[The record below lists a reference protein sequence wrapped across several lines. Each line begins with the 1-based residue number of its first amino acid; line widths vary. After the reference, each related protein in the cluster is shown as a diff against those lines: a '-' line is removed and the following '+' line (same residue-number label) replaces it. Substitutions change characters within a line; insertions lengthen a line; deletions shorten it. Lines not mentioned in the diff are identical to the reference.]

1 MGLRVNINAMDQGF
15 PMTANVGDISI
26 PVDYSEAAEV
36 FKTMFLD
43 VARELVPVRTGYL
56 KSTIAAEIGEAS
68 IGEVT
73 AEASADYAQYV
84 EFGTYRQMAQ
94 PYFIPAIEAALEE
107 WGLAA
112 QKAYEEALEEA
123 QAAYEAEQAQ
133 QQSQE
138 AGGAPAGAPVGGG
151 FLGGLAVLGLLLIFT
166 IFIEGIKSMFNDTD
180 SRRGS
185 RLAQGDLGSA
195 LFPDI
200 EIF

>member
-1 MGLRVNINAMDQGF
+1 MGLRANINAMDQGF
-15 PMTANVGDISI
+15 PMTADVGNISV
-26 PVDYSEAAEV
+26 PVDYSEAAEA
-36 FKTMFLD
+36 FKAMFLD

-73 AEASADYAQYV
+73 AEASAEYAQYV

-112 QKAYEEALEEA
+112 QKAYDEALEEA

-138 AGGAPAGAPVGGG
+138 AGGAPVGGG
-151 FLGGLAVLGLLLIFT
+151 LLGGLALLGLLLIFT

-180 SRRGS
+180 SHRGG

-195 LFPDI
+195 LYPNI

>member
-1 MGLRVNINAMDQGF
+1 MGLRANINAMDQGF
-15 PMTANVGDISI
+15 PMTADVGDISI

-36 FKTMFLD
+36 FKAMFLD

-73 AEASADYAQYV
+73 AEASAEYAQYV

-112 QKAYEEALEEA
+112 QKAYDEALEEA

-133 QQSQE
+133 QQSQD
-138 AGGAPAGAPVGGG
+138 AGGAPAGGGL
-151 FLGGLAVLGLLLIFT
+151 LGGLALLGLLLIFT

-180 SRRGS
+180 SHRGG
-185 RLAQGDLGSA
+185 RLAEGVLGSA
-195 LFPDI
+195 LFPNI

>member
-1 MGLRVNINAMDQGF
+1 MGLRANINAMDQGF
-15 PMTANVGDISI
+15 PMTADVGDISI
-26 PVDYSEAAEV
+26 PVDYSEAAEI
-36 FKTMFLD
+36 FKTVFLD

-56 KSTIAAEIGEAS
+56 KSTIAVEIGEAS

-73 AEASADYAQYV
+73 AEASAEYAQYV

-112 QKAYEEALEEA
+112 QKAYDEALEEA

-138 AGGAPAGAPVGGG
+138 AGGAPVGGG
-151 FLGGLAVLGLLLIFT
+151 LLGGLALLGLLLIFV

-180 SRRGS
+180 SHRGG
-185 RLAQGDLGSA
+185 RLAQDVLGSA

>member
-56 KSTIAAEIGEAS
+56 KSTIAAEIGEAR

-73 AEASADYAQYV
+73 AEASAEYAQYV

-138 AGGAPAGAPVGGG
+138 AGGSPAGAPVGGG
-151 FLGGLAVLGLLLIFT
+151 LLGGLALLGLLLIFT

-195 LFPDI
+195 LFPNI

>member
-1 MGLRVNINAMDQGF
+1 MGLRANINAMDQGF

-26 PVDYSEAAEV
+26 PVDYSEAAEI
-36 FKTMFLD
+36 FKTVFLD

-56 KSTIAAEIGEAS
+56 KSTIAAQIGEAT

-73 AEASADYAQYV
+73 AEASAEYAQYV

-112 QKAYEEALEEA
+112 QKAYDEALEEA

-138 AGGAPAGAPVGGG
+138 AGGAPVGGG
-151 FLGGLAVLGLLLIFT
+151 LLGGLALLGLLLIFT

-180 SRRGS
+180 SHRGG
-185 RLAQGDLGSA
+185 RLAEGVLGSA

>member
-1 MGLRVNINAMDQGF
+1 MGLRANINAMDQGF
-15 PMTANVGDISI
+15 PMTADVGDISI

-36 FKTMFLD
+36 FKAMFLD

-73 AEASADYAQYV
+73 VEASAEYAQYV

-138 AGGAPAGAPVGGG
+138 AGGAPVGGG
-151 FLGGLAVLGLLLIFT
+151 LLGGLVLLGLLLIFT

-180 SRRGS
+180 SHRGS
-185 RLAQGDLGSA
+185 RLAQDVLGSA

>member
-1 MGLRVNINAMDQGF
+1 MGLRANINAMDQGF
-15 PMTANVGDISI
+15 PMTADVGDISV
-26 PVDYSEAAEV
+26 PVDYSEAAEA
-36 FKTMFLD
+36 FKAMFLD

-112 QKAYEEALEEA
+112 QKAYDEALEEA

-138 AGGAPAGAPVGGG
+138 AGGAPVGGG
-151 FLGGLAVLGLLLIFT
+151 LLGGLALLGLLLIFT

-180 SRRGS
+180 SHRGG
-185 RLAQGDLGSA
+185 RLAEGVLGSA

>member
-1 MGLRVNINAMDQGF
+1 MGLRANINAMDQGF
-15 PMTANVGDISI
+15 PMTADVGDISI
-26 PVDYSEAAEV
+26 PVDYSEAAEA
-36 FKTMFLD
+36 FKAMFLD

-112 QKAYEEALEEA
+112 QKAYDEALEEA

-138 AGGAPAGAPVGGG
+138 AGGAPVGGG
-151 FLGGLAVLGLLLIFT
+151 LLGGLALLGLLLIFT

-180 SRRGS
+180 SHRGG
-185 RLAQGDLGSA
+185 RLAEGVLGSA
-195 LFPDI
+195 LFPNI

>member
-1 MGLRVNINAMDQGF
+1 MGLRANINAMDQGF
-15 PMTANVGDISI
+15 PMTADVGDISI
-26 PVDYSEAAEV
+26 PVDYSEAAEA
-36 FKTMFLD
+36 FKAMFLD

-112 QKAYEEALEEA
+112 QKAYDEALEEA

-138 AGGAPAGAPVGGG
+138 AGGAPVGGG
-151 FLGGLAVLGLLLIFT
+151 LLGGLALLGLLLIFT

-180 SRRGS
+180 SHRGG
-185 RLAQGDLGSA
+185 RLAEGVLGSA

>member
-1 MGLRVNINAMDQGF
+1 MGLRANINAMDQGF
-15 PMTANVGDISI
+15 PMTADVGDISI

-36 FKTMFLD
+36 FKAVFLD

-73 AEASADYAQYV
+73 VEASAEYAQYV

-94 PYFIPAIEAALEE
+94 PYFVPAIEAALEE

-112 QKAYEEALEEA
+112 QEAYDEALEEA
-123 QAAYEAEQAQ
+123 QAAYEEEQAQ

-138 AGGAPAGAPVGGG
+138 EGGASVGGSL
-151 FLGGLAVLGLLLIFT
+151 LGGLVLLGLLLIFT

-180 SRRGS
+180 SHRGG
-185 RLAQGDLGSA
+185 RLAQGVLGSA
-195 LFPDI
+195 LFPNI

>member
-1 MGLRVNINAMDQGF
+1 MGLRANINAMDQGF
-15 PMTANVGDISI
+15 PMTADVGDISI

-36 FKTMFLD
+36 FKAMFLD
-43 VARELVPVRTGYL
+43 VARQLVPVRTGYL
-56 KSTIAAEIGEAS
+56 KSTIAAQIGEAT

-73 AEASADYAQYV
+73 AEASAEYAQYV
-84 EFGTYRQMAQ
+84 EFGTYRQMPQ

-112 QKAYEEALEEA
+112 QKAYKEALEEA

-133 QQSQE
+133 QQSQG
-138 AGGAPAGAPVGGG
+138 AGGAGGAPVGGG

-180 SRRGS
+180 SHRGG

-195 LFPDI
+195 LFPNI

>member
-1 MGLRVNINAMDQGF
+1 MGLRANINAMDQGF
-15 PMTANVGDISI
+15 PMTADVGDISI

-36 FKTMFLD
+36 FKAVFLD

-56 KSTIAAEIGEAS
+56 KSTIAAEIGEAN

-73 AEASADYAQYV
+73 VEASAEYAQYV

-94 PYFIPAIEAALEE
+94 PYFVPAIEAALEE

-112 QKAYEEALEEA
+112 QEAYDQALKEA
-123 QAAYEAEQAQ
+123 QAAYEEEQAQ

-138 AGGAPAGAPVGGG
+138 AGGAPVGGSL
-151 FLGGLAVLGLLLIFT
+151 LGGLVLLGLSLIFT

-180 SRRGS
+180 SHRSG

>member
-26 PVDYSEAAEV
+26 PVDYSEAAEI
-36 FKTMFLD
+36 FKTVFLD

-56 KSTIAAEIGEAS
+56 KSTIAAKIGEAS

-73 AEASADYAQYV
+73 AEASAEYAQYV

-112 QKAYEEALEEA
+112 QKAYKEALEEA

-133 QQSQE
+133 QQSQG
-138 AGGAPAGAPVGGG
+138 AGGAGGAPVGGG
-151 FLGGLAVLGLLLIFT
+151 LLGGLVVLGLLLIFT

-180 SRRGS
+180 SHRGG

>member
-73 AEASADYAQYV
+73 AEASAEYAQYV

-112 QKAYEEALEEA
+112 QKAYDEALEEA

-138 AGGAPAGAPVGGG
+138 AGGAPVGGG

-180 SRRGS
+180 SHRGG
-185 RLAQGDLGSA
+185 RLAQGDLGTA
-195 LFPDI
+195 LFPNI

>member
-1 MGLRVNINAMDQGF
+1 MGLRANINAMDQGF
-15 PMTANVGDISI
+15 PMTADVGDISI
-26 PVDYSEAAEV
+26 PVDYSEAAEA
-36 FKTMFLD
+36 FKAMFLD

-73 AEASADYAQYV
+73 AEASAEYAQYV

-133 QQSQE
+133 QQSQG
-138 AGGAPAGAPVGGG
+138 AGGAGGAPVGGG

-180 SRRGS
+180 SHRGG

-195 LFPDI
+195 LFPNI

>member
-1 MGLRVNINAMDQGF
+1 MGLRANINAMDQGF
-15 PMTANVGDISI
+15 PMTADVGDISI

-36 FKTMFLD
+36 FKAMFLD

-73 AEASADYAQYV
+73 AEASAEYAQYV

-112 QKAYEEALEEA
+112 QKAYDEALEEA

-138 AGGAPAGAPVGGG
+138 AGGAPVGGG
-151 FLGGLAVLGLLLIFT
+151 LLGGLALLGLLLIFT

-180 SRRGS
+180 SHRGG
-185 RLAQGDLGSA
+185 RLAEGVLGSA
-195 LFPDI
+195 LFPNI

>member
-1 MGLRVNINAMDQGF
+1 MGLRANINAMDQGF
-15 PMTANVGDISI
+15 PMTADVGNISV

-43 VARELVPVRTGYL
+43 VARKLVPVRTGYL

-73 AEASADYAQYV
+73 AEASAEYAQYV

-151 FLGGLAVLGLLLIFT
+151 FLGGLALLGLLLIFT

-195 LFPDI
+195 LFPNI

>member
-26 PVDYSEAAEV
+26 PVDYSEAAEI
-36 FKTMFLD
+36 FKTVFLD

-56 KSTIAAEIGEAS
+56 KSTIAAKIGEAS

-112 QKAYEEALEEA
+112 QKAYKEALEEA

-138 AGGAPAGAPVGGG
+138 AGGAPVGGG
-151 FLGGLAVLGLLLIFT
+151 FLGGLAVLGLLLIFV

-180 SRRGS
+180 SRRGG

-195 LFPDI
+195 LFPNI

>member
-1 MGLRVNINAMDQGF
+1 MGLRANINAMDQGF

-26 PVDYSEAAEV
+26 PVDYSEAAEI
-36 FKTMFLD
+36 FKTVFLD

-73 AEASADYAQYV
+73 AEASAEYAQYV

-138 AGGAPAGAPVGGG
+138 AGGAPVGGG
-151 FLGGLAVLGLLLIFT
+151 LLGGLALLGLLLIFT

-195 LFPDI
+195 LFPNI

>member
-1 MGLRVNINAMDQGF
+1 MGLRANINAMDQGF

-36 FKTMFLD
+36 FKAMFLD

-56 KSTIAAEIGEAS
+56 KSTIAAEIGEAR

-73 AEASADYAQYV
+73 AEASAEYAQYV

-138 AGGAPAGAPVGGG
+138 AGGAPAGGGL
-151 FLGGLAVLGLLLIFT
+151 LGGLALLGLLLIFT

-180 SRRGS
+180 SHRGG

>member
-36 FKTMFLD
+36 FKAMFLD

-56 KSTIAAEIGEAS
+56 KSTIAAEIGEAR

-73 AEASADYAQYV
+73 AEASAEYAQYV

-138 AGGAPAGAPVGGG
+138 AGGAPAGGGL
-151 FLGGLAVLGLLLIFT
+151 LGGLALLGLLLIFT

-180 SRRGS
+180 SHRGG

-195 LFPDI
+195 LFPNI

>member
-1 MGLRVNINAMDQGF
+1 MGLRANINAMDQGF
-15 PMTANVGDISI
+15 PMTADVGDISI

-36 FKTMFLD
+36 FKAMFLD
-43 VARELVPVRTGYL
+43 VARQLVPVRTGYL
-56 KSTIAAEIGEAS
+56 KSTITAEIGEAT

-73 AEASADYAQYV
+73 AEASAEYAQYV

-112 QKAYEEALEEA
+112 QKAYDEALEEA

-133 QQSQE
+133 QQSQG
-138 AGGAPAGAPVGGG
+138 AGGAGGAPVGGG

>member
-1 MGLRVNINAMDQGF
+1 MGLRANINAMDQGF
-15 PMTANVGDISI
+15 PMTADVGDISI
-26 PVDYSEAAEV
+26 PVDYSEAAEA
-36 FKTMFLD
+36 FKAMFLD

-73 AEASADYAQYV
+73 AEASAEYAQYV

-112 QKAYEEALEEA
+112 QKAYDEALEEA

-138 AGGAPAGAPVGGG
+138 AGGAPAGGGL
-151 FLGGLAVLGLLLIFT
+151 LGGLALLGLLLIFT

-180 SRRGS
+180 SHRGG
-185 RLAQGDLGSA
+185 RLAQGELGSA

>member
-1 MGLRVNINAMDQGF
+1 MGLRANINAMDQGF
-15 PMTANVGDISI
+15 PMTADVGDISI

-56 KSTIAAEIGEAS
+56 KSTIAAKIGEAS
-68 IGEVT
+68 MGEVT
-73 AEASADYAQYV
+73 AEASAEYAQYV
-84 EFGTYRQMAQ
+84 EFGTYRQMPQ

-112 QKAYEEALEEA
+112 QKAYKEALEEA

-133 QQSQE
+133 QQSQG
-138 AGGAPAGAPVGGG
+138 AGGAPGGAPVGGG
-151 FLGGLAVLGLLLIFT
+151 LLGGLALLGLLLIFT

-180 SRRGS
+180 SHRGR

-195 LFPDI
+195 LFPNI

>member
-26 PVDYSEAAEV
+26 PVDYSEAAEI
-36 FKTMFLD
+36 FKTVFLD

-112 QKAYEEALEEA
+112 QKAYDEALEEA

-138 AGGAPAGAPVGGG
+138 AGGAPVGGG
-151 FLGGLAVLGLLLIFT
+151 LLGGLVLLGLLLIFT

-180 SRRGS
+180 SHRGG
-185 RLAQGDLGSA
+185 RLAQDVLGSA

>member
-1 MGLRVNINAMDQGF
+1 MGLRANINAMDQGF
-15 PMTANVGDISI
+15 PMTADVGDISI
-26 PVDYSEAAEV
+26 PVDYSEAAEA
-36 FKTMFLD
+36 FKAMFLD

-56 KSTIAAEIGEAS
+56 KSTITAEIGEAS

-112 QKAYEEALEEA
+112 QKAYKEALEEA

-133 QQSQE
+133 QQSQG
-138 AGGAPAGAPVGGG
+138 AGGAGGAPVGGG
-151 FLGGLAVLGLLLIFT
+151 LLGGLAVLGLLLIFT

-180 SRRGS
+180 SHRGR
-185 RLAQGDLGSA
+185 RLAQGDLESA
-195 LFPDI
+195 LFPNI

>member
-1 MGLRVNINAMDQGF
+1 MGLRANINAMDQGF
-15 PMTANVGDISI
+15 PMTADVGDISI
-26 PVDYSEAAEV
+26 PVDYSEAAEA
-36 FKTMFLD
+36 FKAMFLD

-73 AEASADYAQYV
+73 AEASAEYAQYV

-112 QKAYEEALEEA
+112 QKAYDEALEEA

-138 AGGAPAGAPVGGG
+138 AGGAPVGAPVGGG
-151 FLGGLAVLGLLLIFT
+151 LLGGLALLGLLLIFT

-180 SRRGS
+180 SYRGG

-195 LFPDI
+195 LFPNI

>member
-1 MGLRVNINAMDQGF
+1 MGLRANINAMDQGF
-15 PMTANVGDISI
+15 PMTADVGNISV
-26 PVDYSEAAEV
+26 PVDYSEAAEA
-36 FKTMFLD
+36 FKAMFLD

-56 KSTIAAEIGEAS
+56 KSTIAAEIGGAR

-73 AEASADYAQYV
+73 AEASAEYAQYV

-138 AGGAPAGAPVGGG
+138 AGGAPAGAPIGGG
-151 FLGGLAVLGLLLIFT
+151 LLGGLALLGLLLIFT

-195 LFPDI
+195 LFPNI

>member
-1 MGLRVNINAMDQGF
+1 MGLRANINAMDQGF
-15 PMTANVGDISI
+15 PMTADVGDISI
-26 PVDYSEAAEV
+26 PVDYSEAAEA
-36 FKTMFLD
+36 FKAMFLD

-73 AEASADYAQYV
+73 AEASAEYAQYV

-112 QKAYEEALEEA
+112 QEAYEEALEEA
-123 QAAYEAEQAQ
+123 QAAYEEEQAQ

-138 AGGAPAGAPVGGG
+138 EEGAPVGGG
-151 FLGGLAVLGLLLIFT
+151 LLGGLALLGLLLIFT

-185 RLAQGDLGSA
+185 RLAQGVLGSA

>member
-1 MGLRVNINAMDQGF
+1 MGLRANINAMDQGF

-26 PVDYSEAAEV
+26 PVDYSEAAEI
-36 FKTMFLD
+36 FKTVFLD

-56 KSTIAAEIGEAS
+56 KSTIAAKIGEAS

-73 AEASADYAQYV
+73 AEASAEYAQYV
-84 EFGTYRQMAQ
+84 EFGTYRQIPQ

-112 QKAYEEALEEA
+112 QKAYDEALEEA
-123 QAAYEAEQAQ
+123 KAAYEAEQAQ

-138 AGGAPAGAPVGGG
+138 AGGAGGAPVGGG
-151 FLGGLAVLGLLLIFT
+151 FLGGLALLGLLLIFT

>member
-1 MGLRVNINAMDQGF
+1 MGLRANINAMDQGF
-15 PMTANVGDISI
+15 PMTADVGDISI
-26 PVDYSEAAEV
+26 PVDYSEAAEA
-36 FKTMFLD
+36 FKAMFLD

-73 AEASADYAQYV
+73 AEASAEYAQYV

-112 QKAYEEALEEA
+112 QKAYDEALEEA

-138 AGGAPAGAPVGGG
+138 AGGAPVGGG

-180 SRRGS
+180 SHRGG
-185 RLAQGDLGSA
+185 RLAQGDLGNA
-195 LFPDI
+195 LFPNI

>member
-1 MGLRVNINAMDQGF
+1 MGLRANINAMDQGF
-15 PMTANVGDISI
+15 PMTADVGDISI
-26 PVDYSEAAEV
+26 PVDYSEAAEA
-36 FKTMFLD
+36 FKAMFLD

-112 QKAYEEALEEA
+112 QKAYDEALEEA

-138 AGGAPAGAPVGGG
+138 AGGAPVGGG
-151 FLGGLAVLGLLLIFT
+151 LLGGLALLGLLLIFT

-180 SRRGS
+180 SHRGG

-195 LFPDI
+195 LFPNI

>member
-1 MGLRVNINAMDQGF
+1 MGLRANINAMDQGF
-15 PMTANVGDISI
+15 PMTADVGDISI
-26 PVDYSEAAEV
+26 PVDYSEAAEA
-36 FKTMFLD
+36 FKAMFLD
-43 VARELVPVRTGYL
+43 VARQLVPVRTGYL

-73 AEASADYAQYV
+73 AEASAEYAQYV

-112 QKAYEEALEEA
+112 QKAYDEALEEA

-138 AGGAPAGAPVGGG
+138 AGGAPVGAPVGGG
-151 FLGGLAVLGLLLIFT
+151 LLGGLALLGLLLIFT
-166 IFIEGIKSMFNDTD
+166 IFVEGIKSMFNDTD

-185 RLAQGDLGSA
+185 RLAQGDLGNA

>member
-1 MGLRVNINAMDQGF
+1 MGLRANINAMDQGF
-15 PMTANVGDISI
+15 PMTADVGDISI
-26 PVDYSEAAEV
+26 PVDYSEAAEA
-36 FKTMFLD
+36 FKAMFLD

-56 KSTIAAEIGEAS
+56 KSTIAAEIGEAN

-112 QKAYEEALEEA
+112 QKAYDEALEEA

-138 AGGAPAGAPVGGG
+138 AGGAPVGGG
-151 FLGGLAVLGLLLIFT
+151 LLGGLALLGLLLIFT

-180 SRRGS
+180 SHRGG

-195 LFPDI
+195 LFPNI

>member
-1 MGLRVNINAMDQGF
+1 MGLRANINAMDQGF
-15 PMTANVGDISI
+15 PMTADVGDISI

-36 FKTMFLD
+36 FKAMFLD

-73 AEASADYAQYV
+73 AEASAEYAQYV

-112 QKAYEEALEEA
+112 QKAYDEALEEA
-123 QAAYEAEQAQ
+123 QAAYEEEQAQ

-138 AGGAPAGAPVGGG
+138 AGGAPVGGG
-151 FLGGLAVLGLLLIFT
+151 LLGGLALLGLLLIFT

>member
-36 FKTMFLD
+36 FKAMFLD

-56 KSTIAAEIGEAS
+56 KSTIAAEIGEAR

-73 AEASADYAQYV
+73 AEASAEYAQYV

-138 AGGAPAGAPVGGG
+138 AGGAPVGGG
-151 FLGGLAVLGLLLIFT
+151 LLGGLALLGLLLIFT

-180 SRRGS
+180 SHRGG

-195 LFPDI
+195 LFPNI

>member
-1 MGLRVNINAMDQGF
+1 MGLRANINAMDQGF
-15 PMTANVGDISI
+15 PMTADVGNISV

-36 FKTMFLD
+36 FKAMFLD
-43 VARELVPVRTGYL
+43 VARKLVPVRTGYL
-56 KSTIAAEIGEAS
+56 KSTIAAEIGEAR

-73 AEASADYAQYV
+73 AEASAEYAQYV

-138 AGGAPAGAPVGGG
+138 AGGAPVGGG
-151 FLGGLAVLGLLLIFT
+151 LLGGLAVLGLLLIFT

>member
-1 MGLRVNINAMDQGF
+1 MGLRVNINAIDQGF
-15 PMTANVGDISI
+15 PMTADVGDISI
-26 PVDYSEAAEV
+26 PVDYSEAAEI
-36 FKTMFLD
+36 FKTVFLD

-56 KSTIAAEIGEAS
+56 KSTIAAKIGEAS

-73 AEASADYAQYV
+73 AEASAEYAQYV
-84 EFGTYRQMAQ
+84 EFGTYRQIAQ

-138 AGGAPAGAPVGGG
+138 AGGAGGAPVGGG
-151 FLGGLAVLGLLLIFT
+151 FLGGLALLGLLLIFT

-180 SRRGS
+180 SHRSG

-195 LFPDI
+195 LFPNI

>member
-1 MGLRVNINAMDQGF
+1 MGLRVNINAIDQGF
-15 PMTANVGDISI
+15 PMTADVGDISI
-26 PVDYSEAAEV
+26 PVDYSEAAEI
-36 FKTMFLD
+36 FKTVFLD

-56 KSTIAAEIGEAS
+56 KSTIAAKIGEAS

-73 AEASADYAQYV
+73 AEASAEYAQYV

-112 QKAYEEALEEA
+112 QKAYKEALEEA

-133 QQSQE
+133 QQSQG
-138 AGGAPAGAPVGGG
+138 AGGAPVGGG
-151 FLGGLAVLGLLLIFT
+151 FVGGLVLFGLLLIFT

-180 SRRGS
+180 SHKGG
-185 RLAQGDLGSA
+185 RLAQGALESA
-195 LFPDI
+195 LFPNI